1 MINRSQNQLEIQEE
15 LLRIVEDRYARGLVK
30 DAFNAYG
37 ELLYDSA
44 TRRKIND
51 EVEALFEDPE
61 NRLLRE
67 ANYPMRYWIGA
78 YVLYM
83 SPETRKLLEDYR
95 NLMQD
100 HEYQTEKLSQLEPKY
115 MEVINTIDKLKEEQE
130 QIDKKIDSINNRIY
144 KREIKLD
151 SLCLLGDEIK
161 RSKTSDEIE
170 ALKKEHDNLVD
181 RYIELSNEI
190 DKMRKSSVIGEYLEV
205 KHNISAIEVKK
216 DYIWRRLYE
225 IVEKMP

>member
-30 DAFNAYG
+30 DAFNAYV

-44 TRRKIND
+44 TGRKIND

-151 SLCLLGDEIK
+151 SLRLPGDEIK
-161 RSKTSDEIE
+161 RSKTIDEIE

-181 RYIELSNEI
+181 RYIELSNKI

-205 KHNISAIEVKK
+205 KHSISAIEVKK

-225 IVEKMP
+225 IVEKMR

>member
-1 MINRSQNQLEIQEE
+1 
-15 LLRIVEDRYARGLVK
+15 
-30 DAFNAYG
+30 
-37 ELLYDSA
+37 
-44 TRRKIND
+44 
-51 EVEALFEDPE
+51 
-61 NRLLRE
+61 
-67 ANYPMRYWIGA
+67 
-78 YVLYM
+78 
-83 SPETRKLLEDYR
+83 
-95 NLMQD
+95 
-100 HEYQTEKLSQLEPKY
+100 
-115 MEVINTIDKLKEEQE
+115 
-130 QIDKKIDSINNRIY
+130 
-144 KREIKLD
+144 
-151 SLCLLGDEIK
+151 LLGDEIK